1 MQNITAA
8 IASTHEI
15 SSDVLNL
22 VHKFFVDEPIG
33 LWVARNTRVT
43 LASGCTY
50 NSTMDIPLK
59 DANVIDFVF
68 IILARLNR
76 LFLDETR
83 NEDGILV
90 PIREDIL
97 AYNRTCVL
105 VYSKLFVKALS
116 NFLDANALINKLV
129 DARVEDDMANA
140 DEHAFLQAVETPC
153 EYAFSKNKKMNK
165 RYAPDLDIA
174 LGDYTI
180 PQLFE
185 HLKALVSSVLTDLF
199 GKNYLK
205 DDTVPDCFR
214 TLCELSRALNAVKD
228 YAAFNET
235 VVQKAVIQR
244 NIARQRYRKNNP
256 RQRQY
261 DIAEQKTVRDEQT
274 VEVKATTSVTI
285 DPKYCR
291 THVWGK
297 PEASGCANTPVGDNF
312 DDGDGDKNT
321 DTVIYNVNA
330 DAGVYTGVVSTTPNT
345 STTFTEQIAENAENK
360 DEMCNAPEDESGDW
374 TEVKPRQR
382 RSESA
387 IKKIEEKKE
396 KKNARMRT
404 RRR

>member
-50 NSTMDIPLK
+50 NSTLDIPLK
-59 DANVIDFVF
+59 DANLIDFVF

-199 GKNYLK
+199 GKNYSK

-261 DIAEQKTVRDEQT
+261 DNAERKTVRDEQT

-285 DPKYCR
+285 DPRYCK
-291 THVWGK
+291 TYAWGK
-297 PEASGCANTPVGDNF
+297 PGANQSTNTPVGENF

-321 DTVIYNVNA
+321 DRVIYNVNA
-330 DAGVYTGVVSTTPNT
+330 GVGVYTDVVSTTPNT
-345 STTFTEQIAENAENK
+345 STTFTEQIAENAENTVNTENK
-360 DEMCNAPEDESGDW
+360 DESGDW
-374 TEVKPRQR
+374 VEAKPRQR

-387 IKKIEEKKE
+387 IKKVEEKKE